1 MVTNVLQTHM
11 TKQKLS
17 ILKKINN
24 LGMVFMLLLF
34 VLGCE
39 AEKQD
44 TATYDLIE
52 IQGHI
57 VELLTS
63 DPTEDAE
70 VCWKQMC
77 SSTDDSGMYTLSI
90 PVGEQFLT
98 VQKDEHYGGI
108 IPIVV
113 EDQIQEQI
121 QEQVQ
126 KIPNVSLITTDL
138 FAAQLSTVNLEAD
151 VSTGSI
157 AFSISNGIFGD
168 GINIEG
174 VRVSIEPDVGEGPF
188 YTTSIGLPS
197 SDLQETSEHGG
208 GVVTHLP
215 EETYTLFSEPL
226 PNNCSPL
233 LGWGESAT
241 LRIPVVSNFV
251 SFARIECIA
260 DE

>member
-1 MVTNVLQTHM
+1 
-11 TKQKLS
+11 
-17 ILKKINN
+17 
-24 LGMVFMLLLF
+24 
-34 VLGCE
+34 
-39 AEKQD
+39 
-44 TATYDLIE
+44 
-52 IQGHI
+52 
-57 VELLTS
+57 
-63 DPTEDAE
+63 
-70 VCWKQMC
+70 
-77 SSTDDSGMYTLSI
+77 MYTLSL

-113 EDQIQEQI
+113 EDQIQIQI
-121 QEQVQ
+121 QIQ
-126 KIPNVSLITTDL
+126 
-138 FAAQLSTVNLEAD
+138 
-151 VSTGSI
+151 
-157 AFSISNGIFGD
+157 
-168 GINIEG
+168 
-174 VRVSIEPDVGEGPF
+174 VSIEPDVGEGLF

-215 EETYTLFSEPL
+215 EETYTLLSEPL

-251 SFARIECIA
+251 SFARIEYIA